1 MAVAEPRVL
10 VVDDEEGPR
19 EAIRMILK
27 PHYQVYLA
35 ASGEEVLTSLTRLRP
50 DVIFMDVKMP
60 RIDGVQL
67 LERVKAVD
75 PLVEVVMITAYASL
89 DTVQRAMRFGA
100 MDYLVKPFAPKELEE
115 AADRAVARR
124 RGRVEGSAGALAP
137 LIGQMRDLAR
147 RGDPLAGPVDGP
159 DLAGLLRAMLR
170 EAQRATGAAAASFF
184 GTEPAAVVHAE
195 LPPAAADAL
204 ATAWKG
210 ALGAVR
216 EPLWFRPGAGGP
228 LPWPA
233 GLDVR
238 AVDVRGILVV
248 PVSDDGLPPVAG
260 HLALYL
266 PRAAGDPPPDLTP
279 LRPVLDLMVTAIRT
293 SALLAAAARQA
304 TEQSLRAVQREILR
318 QISAAVL
325 EDPALDRTLAA
336 ITEQLQHGAGYGRV
350 QVLLEPI
357 EAPPE
362 SPARGVFP
370 LVAQGRRLGYLV
382 VEASGSARA
391 LDRSERELLRMFSES
406 LALIVRNANLHGEL
420 SEANTFLGNLI
431 ESAADAI
438 IALDPERH
446 VVTWNPSAERA
457 FGRPLAEVSGRPLA
471 EVLPPAVLDELKSVM
486 AEPRGTRTVQLR
498 AVRAEGES
506 LELTITCSPIPW
518 GGRGEAGLLLVA
530 RDVTEQRRWEEQIAR
545 SEKLSALGKL
555 AMGMAHDFNNLLQ
568 AILGHAQ
575 LIASE
580 PTPDRLAKGLTTIE
594 QAVRDG
600 VETVGRIKRYARRES
615 ESRPEP
621 VDLRDVVRQVVEI
634 AWPRWAHGGRA
645 GAAIRVHQD
654 LGPVPPVSARGAELR
669 EVLMNLVLNA
679 VDAMPHG
686 GVIHLQTRR
695 EADWAIL
702 AVSDTGTGIP
712 PELRRRIFEPFF
724 TTKETGTG
732 LGLSIVSGII
742 SSYGG
747 NIEVQA
753 DPGKGTTF
761 TIRLPAIGE
770 AANGPA
776 ASPLPPDR
784 NSRLEKGSR
793 LA

>member
-1 MAVAEPRVL
+1 MAPTATEPRVL

-27 PHYQVYLA
+27 PRYHVYLA
-35 ASGEEVLTSLTRLRP
+35 GSGEEVLNSLPVLRP

-60 RIDGVQL
+60 HIDGVQL

-100 MDYLVKPFAPKELEE
+100 MDYLVKPFAPRELEE
-115 AADRAVARR
+115 AAERALARR
-124 RGRVEGSAGALAP
+124 RERSAAP
-137 LIGQMRDLAR
+137 ARGLTALIGQMRDLAR
-147 RGDPLAGPVDGP
+147 RGDPVAGQLDGAD
-159 DLAGLLRAMLR
+159 DLPGLLRAMLR
-170 EAQRATGAAAASFF
+170 EVQRATGAVAASFF
-184 GTEPAAVVHAE
+184 GTEPAAVVHSDLPSGPAE
-195 LPPAAADAL
+195 AL
-204 ATAWKG
+204 AGAWKT

-216 EPLWFRPGAGGP
+216 EPLWFRPGAGRF

-233 GLDVR
+233 GL
-238 AVDVRGILVV
+238 ALENVDVRGILVV
-248 PVSDDGLPPVAG
+248 PVADEGLPRVAG

-266 PRAAGDPPPDLTP
+266 SRSASDAPPDLTP

-293 SALLAAAARQA
+293 SLLLASAARQA

-336 ITEQLQHGAGYGRV
+336 ITEQLQHGAGYQRV
-350 QVLLEPI
+350 QVLLEPDG
-357 EAPPE
+357 PPPAD
-362 SPARGVFP
+362 SPARGVFA
-370 LVAQGRRLGYLV
+370 LVAQGRRLGHLV
-382 VEASGSARA
+382 VEASGSARV

-406 LALIVRNANLHGEL
+406 VALIVRNANLHREL

-431 ESAADAI
+431 ESAADVI
-438 IALDPERH
+438 IALDPERR
-446 VVTWNPSAERA
+446 VVIWNPSAERIL
-457 FGRPLAEVSGRPLA
+457 GMRLDEVRDRPLA
-471 EVLPPAVLDELKSVM
+471 EVLPSPVLHELEPVM
-486 AEPRGTRTVQLR
+486 ASSRGSRTVRLR
-498 AVRAEGES
+498 TDGGEGAS
-506 LELTITCSPIPW
+506 LDLTVTCSPIPW

-530 RDVTEQRRWEEQIAR
+530 KDVTEQRRWEEQLAR

-580 PTPDRLAKGLTTIE
+580 PTPDRLSKGLTTIE

-600 VETVGRIKRYARRES
+600 VETVGRIKRYARREG
-615 ESRPEP
+615 ESKPEP
-621 VDLRDVVRQVVEI
+621 VDLRDVVHQVAEI
-634 AWPRWAHGGRA
+634 AWPRWAQGGRT
-645 GAAIRVHQD
+645 GTIRVQQN
-654 LGPVPPVSARGAELR
+654 LQPVPPVWARGAELR

-679 VDAMPHG
+679 VDAMPQG
-686 GVIHLQTRR
+686 GVVGLTTRL
-695 EADWAIL
+695 EGEWAVL
-702 AVSDTGTGIP
+702 VVSDTGTGIP
-712 PELRRRIFEPFF
+712 PDLRRRIFEPFF

-747 NIEVQA
+747 SIEVEA
-753 DPGKGTTF
+753 EPGRGTTF
-761 TIRLPAIGE
+761 TIRLPITTDPP
-770 AANGPA
+770 ANGGRPA
-776 ASPLPPDR
+776 A
-784 NSRLEKGSR
+784 
-793 LA
+793 

>member
-1 MAVAEPRVL
+1 MAMSATEPRVL

-27 PHYQVYLA
+27 PRYHVTLA
-35 ASGEEVLTSLTRLRP
+35 GSGEEVLNSLPALRP

-115 AADRAVARR
+115 AAERALARR
-124 RGRVEGSAGALAP
+124 RERSAAP
-137 LIGQMRDLAR
+137 ARGLTTLIGQMRDLAR
-147 RGDPLAGPVDGP
+147 RGEPAAGQLEGAD
-159 DLAGLLRAMLR
+159 DLPGLLRAMLR
-170 EAQRATGAAAASFF
+170 EVQRATGAVAASFF
-184 GTEPAAVVHAE
+184 GTEPAAVVHSD
-195 LPPAAADAL
+195 LPPGAAEAL
-204 ATAWKG
+204 ASSWKA
-210 ALGAVR
+210 ALGRVR
-216 EPLWFRPGAGGP
+216 EPLWFRPGAGRF

-233 GLDVR
+233 GL
-238 AVDVRGILVV
+238 ALENVDVRGILVV
-248 PVSDDGLPPVAG
+248 PVADDGLPRVAG
-260 HLALYL
+260 HLALFL
-266 PRAAGDPPPDLTP
+266 SRSALDAPPDLTP

-293 SALLAAAARQA
+293 SLLLASAARQA

-336 ITEQLQHGAGYGRV
+336 ITEQLQHGAGYQRV
-350 QVLLEPI
+350 QVLLEPDG
-357 EAPPE
+357 PPPADT
-362 SPARGVFP
+362 PARGVFA
-370 LVAQGRRLGYLV
+370 LVAQGRRLGHLV
-382 VEASGSARA
+382 VEASGSARV

-406 LALIVRNANLHGEL
+406 VALVVRNANLHREL

-431 ESAADAI
+431 QSAADVI
-438 IALDPERH
+438 IALDPERR
-446 VVTWNPSAERA
+446 VVTWNPSAERIL
-457 FGRPLAEVSGRPLA
+457 GMRLDEVRDRPLA
-471 EVLPPAVLDELKSVM
+471 EVLPPPVLLELEPVM
-486 AEPRGTRTVQLR
+486 ANPRGSRTVRLR
-498 AVRAEGES
+498 TDGGEGAS
-506 LELTITCSPIPW
+506 LDLTVTCSPIPW

-530 RDVTEQRRWEEQIAR
+530 KDVTEQRRWEEQLAR

-580 PTPDRLAKGLTTIE
+580 PTPDRLSKGLTTIE

-615 ESRPEP
+615 ESKPEP

-634 AWPRWAHGGRA
+634 AWPRWAHGGRT
-645 GAAIRVHQD
+645 GAAIRVQQD
-654 LGPVPPVSARGAELR
+654 LQPVPPVWARGAELR

-679 VDAMPHG
+679 VDAMPQG
-686 GVIHLQTRR
+686 GVVGLETRR
-695 EADWAIL
+695 EGEWAIL
-702 AVSDTGTGIP
+702 VVSDTGTGIP
-712 PELRRRIFEPFF
+712 PDLRRRIFEPFF

-747 NIEVQA
+747 TIEVEA
-753 DPGKGTTF
+753 EPGRGTTF
-761 TIRLPAIGE
+761 IIRLPITSDPPI
-770 AANGPA
+770 NGGRSPA
-776 ASPLPPDR
+776 
-784 NSRLEKGSR
+784 
-793 LA
+793 